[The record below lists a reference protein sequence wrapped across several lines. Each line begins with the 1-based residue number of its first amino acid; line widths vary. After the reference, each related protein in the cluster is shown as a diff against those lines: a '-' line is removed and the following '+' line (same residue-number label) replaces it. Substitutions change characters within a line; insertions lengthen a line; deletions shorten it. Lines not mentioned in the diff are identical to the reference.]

1 MNTTSRTASHEA
13 ARNPYLGPSVWPVS
27 GLRSSFVPQKPGWLY
42 RLVLAVVLTSGCV
55 TWAGAAVPAWNT
67 GPRGSGK
74 GEPMTF
80 QCPRAYLGVRQDL
93 LPTHW
98 EILAGRAP
106 LRLKASQVQRG
117 ELLCI
122 YQDGRGRSV
131 GTVRRL
137 APGGYKCISDGVG
150 RFRCRKTR

>member
-1 MNTTSRTASHEA
+1 MNGTSGTRSSEAGRDRGKGLFSRMTA
-13 ARNPYLGPSVWPVS
+13 ARRGRRMGPRPGRLLGVTLLV
-27 GLRSSFVPQKPGWLY
+27 
-42 RLVLAVVLTSGCV
+42 VLA
-55 TWAGAAVPAWNT
+55 AGYMATAVAAGVPAWEPGRRST
-67 GPRGSGK
+67 AQ
-74 GEPMTF
+74 EPMAF

-98 EILAGRAP
+98 EIVTGRAP

-122 YQDGRGRSV
+122 YQDERGRSV

-137 APGGYKCISDGVG
+137 APGGYKCISDGAG
-150 RFRCRKTR
+150 RFRCRPLR